1 MKGNKDQGTGSRG
14 RAGRLNAVGVS
25 LYWVALLFTGLQA
38 LASCGGTLVP
48 LSAQAAPLYVSVDVP
63 LNGTGTF
70 YSPEMNLERLDVNAL
85 STAKATVDLAAFS
98 LTDQAIADEL
108 KALAA
113 RGVKVRI
120 YLDRGELQSECRGDI
135 SCARI
140 PLKELIGLPGV
151 DIRVKYSKILMHLKS
166 YEVDNFLLRDGSANF
181 SIQGESK
188 QDNSAVFSQDG
199 NALAGFRTK
208 FEAMWER
215 KDNLTV
221 AQAVGATAE
230 KAK

>member
-1 MKGNKDQGTGSRG
+1 
-14 RAGRLNAVGVS
+14 
-25 LYWVALLFTGLQA
+25 
-38 LASCGGTLVP
+38 VP
-48 LSAQAAPLYVSVDVP
+48 LSAQAAPLYVSVNVP

-108 KALAA
+108 KALAG

-140 PLKELIGLPGV
+140 PLRELIGLPGV

-199 NALAGFRTK
+199 NALAGFHTK
-208 FEAMWER
+208 FEAMWNR